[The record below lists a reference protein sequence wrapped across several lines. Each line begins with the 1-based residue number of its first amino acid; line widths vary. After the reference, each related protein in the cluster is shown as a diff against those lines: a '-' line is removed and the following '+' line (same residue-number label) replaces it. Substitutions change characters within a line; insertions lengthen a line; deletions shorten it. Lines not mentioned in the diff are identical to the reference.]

1 MGDMALFRARHN
13 LAESLRRDARLL
25 LPADPGTDR
34 LLEYVHLFNENAKPA
49 GGGRIDVDGWQ
60 ELYLSG
66 PSAISRDIAAETGTM
81 PGMGAA
87 FFVENHAHMRPF
99 GLSAG
104 SARTRKQYAMAMRLI
119 HGLAV
124 RMDGSAWPEAEAM
137 NDPLRVVVYTPNPHV
152 GPGTAFELIAKYASG
167 LTPYTDGRLAGRDV
181 STWRTADGQLDAE
194 FWPAGTTEAMQPP
207 PPKTVGDLHFY
218 RASLVAIVLRLAL
231 PGRRCLPAWARL
243 LGECALD
250 LAAATEGICIDQ
262 LGFRVLIPDD
272 LIFG

>member
-25 LPADPGTDR
+25 LPADPGTER

-60 ELYLSG
+60 ELYLSS
-66 PSAISRDIAAETGTM
+66 PSAISHDIAAETGTM
-81 PGMGAA
+81 PGMGVA
-87 FFVENHAHMRPF
+87 FFLENHAHMRPF

-104 SARTRKQYAMAMRLI
+104 SPHTRKQYDMAMRLI

-137 NDPLRVVVYTPNPHV
+137 NGPLRVVVYTANPHV
-152 GPGTAFELIAKYASG
+152 GPGDAFGLIAKYAPS
-167 LTPYTDGRLAGRDV
+167 LAPSQEARLAERGV
-181 STWRTADGQLDAE
+181 STWRTADGQLDTE
-194 FWPAGTTEAMQPP
+194 FWPAGSTATMQPP
-207 PPKTVGDLHFY
+207 PPKAVGDLHFY
-218 RASLVAIVLRLAL
+218 RASLVAVVMRLAM

-243 LGECALD
+243 LGECALS

-262 LGFRVLIPDD
+262 LGFRVLTPDD